1 VICADK
7 LSIQEVCEKISLA
20 LSYELALHHS
30 VYKQPSTGTYLE
42 ELVSKATKHT
52 ELNNEYIHGSHKVG
66 EDQKIDGYRIS
77 NKSGVLQPDG
87 KGKWANSLKIN
98 GSRTSKYK
106 SLESKLNFL
115 SDDHYD
121 FTLCC
126 ARIESEWDNG
136 ERIYH
141 LIALPHMDYS
151 SMNWSLRG
159 DEVSDFAHTCVES
172 HPDMYAKI
180 NNYGLFLN
188 LQCFCIIKR
197 WTLMNGVNVSPCPV
211 TT

>member
-30 VYKQPSTGTYLE
+30 VYKQPAKGEYLE

-52 ELNNEYIHGSHKVG
+52 ELNNEYIQGSHKVG

-77 NKSGVLQPDG
+77 NKSGALKPDG

-126 ARIESEWDNG
+126 ARIKSEWDNG

-141 LIALPHMDYS
+141 LIALPHIDYS

-159 DEVSDFAHTCVES
+159 DDVTDLAHTCIES
-172 HPDMYAKI
+172 HPNIYAKI
-180 NNYGLFLN
+180 NGPKTSNELWTVFKPPMFLYHKK
-188 LQCFCIIKR
+188 LDIDE
-197 WTLMNGVNVSPCPV
+197 WG
-211 TT
+211 